1 MLLRKIEINYQ
12 NTTSLVNDLITVTY
26 ELENEKESVKRA
38 LDELNDLE
46 NYHANKGVIVD
57 ELEFRKRKIDKDIQ
71 NTEELIQN
79 IKDFSER
86 VQETDERLAQKFKQ
100 DIKSYAKKN
109 NIELVSELDKFL
121 KKAEMAL
128 DALGLVPGIG
138 EVADGINGILSLL
151 QGNWGNALIS
161 FGSMVPLAGDSLKGL
176 KYLDEASDLLKM
188 GDKVVDLEKSSKKL
202 SKATKNLD
210 IKDIDFK
217 IDRKLDVNK
226 TSKKIEGYD
235 GIERFRKKAGLK
247 PYSIDSGDTVASV
260 SVNNKTYFGV
270 NSTITKESQK
280 ASKELRQKWF
290 KEIEWVPPKKSQPKH
305 LGHAQSLTHAE
316 SHALIRAFE
325 RQGKLPKN
333 VTMYVDRKTCNI
345 CRGELPAIL
354 KRLGVEELEI
364 YSGGITDNPIII
376 KAIK

>member
-1 MLLRKIEINYQ
+1 MLLRNIEINYQ
-12 NTTSLVNDLITVTY
+12 NTTSLVNDLITVTS

-46 NYHANKGVIVD
+46 NYHANKGSIVD

-121 KKAEMAL
+121 KKAEMTL

-210 IKDIDFK
+210 ILDIDFNKAINSVNERIIPGTKGVVTGGSSTKLGKNLLESMGVSRSLKWKGYQAQHIIPYEMSNHKIIKKMGMDFDNAANGIFLRVPDKNISPRSRHRGYHSIYNEVVMKQLDK
-217 IDRKLDVNK
+217 IDVNSDIRKIQNEVYQLQKKLRKLQENGLPLYPSQGASIELWEK
-226 TSKKIEGYD
+226 YLKK
-235 GIERFRKKAGLK
+235 
-247 PYSIDSGDTVASV
+247 
-260 SVNNKTYFGV
+260 
-270 NSTITKESQK
+270 
-280 ASKELRQKWF
+280 
-290 KEIEWVPPKKSQPKH
+290 
-305 LGHAQSLTHAE
+305 
-316 SHALIRAFE
+316 
-325 RQGKLPKN
+325 
-333 VTMYVDRKTCNI
+333 
-345 CRGELPAIL
+345 
-354 KRLGVEELEI
+354 
-364 YSGGITDNPIII
+364 
-376 KAIK
+376 